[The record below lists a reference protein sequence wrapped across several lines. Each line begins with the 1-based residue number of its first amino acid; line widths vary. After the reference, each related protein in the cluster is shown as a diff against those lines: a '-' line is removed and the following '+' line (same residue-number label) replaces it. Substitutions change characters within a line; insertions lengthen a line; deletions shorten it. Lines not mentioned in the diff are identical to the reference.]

1 VPRKIYR
8 MLVAAGVAAMT
19 LAPNATPQ
27 RSAQGRS
34 MVMTRGGIVAAE
46 SPLAAQAGAQ
56 AMARGGSAVDAA
68 IAANAVMG
76 VVSPMMNGIGGDLFA
91 MVYDAKTGKRYGMNA
106 SGWAPRGLTP
116 EHLRAKGVTKMP
128 EFGVDTVTV
137 PGAADGWVKLHEK
150 FGRRPLAEDLA
161 AAARIADE
169 GFPVTEW
176 VSLYWEHSVLSRHED
191 AAATKLYLPGGR
203 APRVGEIFKN
213 PELAAALRRIGER
226 GHDGFYRGETAEKI
240 LAAEKRFDGTMTAED
255 LADFSAEWVEP
266 ISTTYR
272 GWTVYEMPPNGQGI
286 AALLMLN
293 ILGKFDF
300 SEAKQ
305 NSAEVLHTEIEA
317 KKLAYA
323 DMLRYVADPRFAKV
337 PVGALLAPEHTAA
350 RAAQIDARHA
360 HCDVAPL
367 EVPEGPGGWGAGGS
381 EPPRAGDTTFLVAV
395 DREGNM
401 VSLIQSNYDH
411 FGSGIVADGAGF
423 ALQNRGA
430 LFSLDAESP
439 NVLAGRKRPL
449 HTIIPAQMEKGSVR
463 IAFGIMGGWNQ
474 SQAHAQFVVD
484 VADFGFNI
492 QAALEAP
499 RFTKLD
505 FAGCDVMMEDGIPDA
520 VRAELAARGHVIQVL
535 HGYSASV
542 GGGQAVMRDFATGV
556 NYGASDPRKDG
567 EAIPEPEK

>member
-1 VPRKIYR
+1 MSRRNLRFAFVC
-8 MLVAAGVAAMT
+8 VVAAMT
-19 LAPNATPQ
+19 LATQAEPQ
-27 RSAQGRS
+27 RSTQGRS
-34 MVMTRGGIVAAE
+34 MTITRGGIVAAE

-56 AMARGGSAVDAA
+56 ILARGGSAVDAA

-91 MVYDAKTGKRYGMNA
+91 IVYDAKSGRRFGMNA

-116 EHLRAKGVTKMP
+116 EFLRASGITSMP
-128 EFGVDTVTV
+128 DHGIYSVTV
-137 PGAADGWVKLHEK
+137 PGAVEGWIKLHEK

-161 AAARIADE
+161 AAVRIADE

-176 VSLYWEHSVLSRHED
+176 VALYWEHSTLDAHD
-191 AAATKLYLPGGR
+191 DPAAAKLYLPGGR
-203 APRVGEIFKN
+203 SPRVGELFRN
-213 PELAAALRRIGER
+213 PDLGGALRRIGEH
-226 GHDGFYRGETAEKI
+226 GHDGYYRGETAEKI
-240 LAAEKRFDGTMTAED
+240 LAAESRFGGPMTGDD

-266 ISTTYR
+266 ISTSYR

-293 ILGKFDF
+293 ILSKFDF
-300 SEAKQ
+300 SGAKQ
-305 NSAEVLHTEIEA
+305 NSADVLHTEIEA

-323 DMLRYVADPRFAKV
+323 DMFRYVADPRFAKV
-337 PVGALLAPEHTAA
+337 PVATLLAGEHTSA
-350 RAAQIDARHA
+350 RASQIDSRRAN
-360 HCDVAPL
+360 CNVAPL
-367 EVPEGPGGWGAGGS
+367 EVPAGS
-381 EPPRAGDTTFLVAV
+381 AAANSAASLPLKAGDTTFLVAV
-395 DREGNM
+395 DRDGNM

-430 LFSLDAESP
+430 LFSLDPASP

-449 HTIIPAQMEKGSVR
+449 HTIIPAQMEKGSTR

-474 SQAHAQFVVD
+474 AQAHAQFVVD
-484 VADFGFNI
+484 IADFGFNI

-499 RFTKLD
+499 RFSKQT
-505 FAGCDVMMEDGIPDA
+505 FQGCDVPMEDRIPA
-520 VRAELAARGHVIQVL
+520 SVRADLESRGHIIQL
-535 HGYSASV
+535 LSGYSPMV
-542 GGGQAVMRDFATGV
+542 GGGQAVLRDFSTGI

-567 EAIPEPEK
+567 AAIPEP

>member
-1 VPRKIYR
+1 VSRR
-8 MLVAAGVAAMT
+8 NLRFAFVCVVAAMT
-19 LAPNATPQ
+19 LATQAEPQ
-27 RSAQGRS
+27 RSTQGRS
-34 MVMTRGGIVAAE
+34 MTITRGGIVAAE

-56 AMARGGSAVDAA
+56 VLARGGSAVDAA

-91 MVYDAKTGKRYGMNA
+91 IVYEAKSGRRFGMNA

-116 EHLRAKGVTKMP
+116 EYLRAHGITTMP
-128 EFGVDTVTV
+128 DHGIYSVTV
-137 PGAADGWVKLHEK
+137 PGAVDGWIKLHEK
-150 FGRRPLAEDLA
+150 FGRRPLAEDLGDA
-161 AAARIADE
+161 VRIADD

-176 VSLYWEHSVLSRHED
+176 VALYWEHSTLDAHD
-191 AAATKLYLPGGR
+191 DPAAAKFYLPGGR
-203 APRVGEIFKN
+203 SPRVGEIFRN
-213 PELAAALRRIGER
+213 PNLAAALRRIGEH
-226 GHDGFYRGETAEKI
+226 GHDGYYRGETAQKI
-240 LAAEKRFDGTMTAED
+240 LAAESRFGGPMTADD
-255 LADFSAEWVEP
+255 LSEFSAEWVEP

-300 SEAKQ
+300 SQAQQ
-305 NSAEVLHTEIEA
+305 NSADVLHTEIEA

-323 DMLRYVADPRFAKV
+323 DMLRYVADPRFSKV
-337 PVGALLAPEHTAA
+337 PVAALLSPEHTAA
-350 RAAQIDARHA
+350 RAAQIDPRHA
-360 HCDVAPL
+360 NCNVAPL
-367 EVPEGPGGWGAGGS
+367 EVPAGSAAAGAAAS
-381 EPPRAGDTTFLVAV
+381 LPPKTGDTTFLVAV

-411 FGSGIVADGAGF
+411 FGSGIIADGAGF

-430 LFSLDAESP
+430 LFSLDPASP

-449 HTIIPAQMEKGSVR
+449 HTIIPAQMEKGSTR

-474 SQAHAQFVVD
+474 AQAHAQFVVD
-484 VADFGFNI
+484 IADFGFNI

-499 RFTKLD
+499 RFSKQT
-505 FAGCDVMMEDGIPDA
+505 FEGCDVPMEDRIPA
-520 VRAELAARGHVIQVL
+520 SVRADLESRGHVIQVL
-535 HGYSASV
+535 SGYSASV
-542 GGGQAVMRDFATGV
+542 GGGQAVLRDFSTGI

-567 EAIPEPEK
+567 EAIPEP